1 MVAGSSVYPYDDAS
15 LYFNTE
21 YQGDTEYDENFYL
34 DIYLL
39 PPLEGA
45 TTPAAPSPPPPAGP
59 AFPTL
64 GRCDFLAVVL
74 PNATEAA
81 HNASLEEYT
90 GSAPAQEHATLREA
104 LAAVPVANITA
115 GGVACVAL
123 LSGTHG
129 PGSCGAVVGA
139 EATTGL
145 SALWLLG
152 PAMPA
157 APAVLDCEHSAR
169 SLAVNGTASGS
180 AVLMANLTV
189 KHGYAKGQGGGL
201 YILGCGEFALEGVAL
216 EGNRADQDGGGLF
229 VELSTGVVAE
239 AVMTSNA
246 AGGVGGG
253 MAARAATVTVRESRV
268 AENRVR
274 RGGRV
279 ALQDTPW
286 VELLVGD
293 ADNSCNEVYAEDLMD
308 PKVWYVAENW
318 GHRVL
323 RIDTSSGLGLTFC
336 GVYGGSGSV
345 DGPCDSEARSLA
357 VDPNTGILFVG
368 ETQRLSKVVHM
379 KKGGWEAV
387 TLVSPKAN
395 VDVGNINGI
404 TFYTRQGARRM
415 WFNERGKVREIEDP
429 AGSNWDARNV
439 TIEIIANTDEVYG
452 YREGYAPNAQ
462 FGWMHGIAL
471 DPSAGDLYVVD
482 VDNSRVRQVSLLLQ
496 EATGVMGIAGT
507 QTEKDVAVLVT
518 SPGSGDVQ
526 RLRYVRGLRLEGVQ
540 VEGNTAA
547 EAGGVLLEACNTCY
561 LHDSAVVSNVAA
573 SGAGILARASNLRAV
588 NVTILGNDART
599 RGKNS
604 VALANL
610 FTQQEARMDEKQ
622 QELYTQQEARM
633 NELFKMVEALAH
645 VVPPLAVANQN
656 AGTGSAI
663 ACSEAAESSVSGS
676 SVKSRVAS

>member
-1 MVAGSSVYPYDDAS
+1 MPRAIMVAGSSVYPYDDAS

-216 EGNRADQDGGGLF
+216 EGNRADQDGGLF

-246 AGGVGGG
+246 EEAW
-253 MAARAATVTVRESRV
+253 
-268 AENRVR
+268 
-274 RGGRV
+274 
-279 ALQDTPW
+279 DTPW

-293 ADNSCNEVYAEDLMD
+293 ADNSCNEVYAEYDPDPMVATLCAPWGSAVGRDGDVMVADTWEQRIGHYDPASGRFSKLSITMEDGSELPSTPTAVVQDLMD

-507 QTEKDVAVLVT
+507 QTEKDVAGAPASSSRLDLPFGVAWDHTTTSLLVT

-599 RGKNS
+599 RDSILTHRTTERLNG
-604 VALANL
+604 
-610 FTQQEARMDEKQ
+610 
-622 QELYTQQEARM
+622 
-633 NELFKMVEALAH
+633 
-645 VVPPLAVANQN
+645 
-656 AGTGSAI
+656 
-663 ACSEAAESSVSGS
+663 
-676 SVKSRVAS
+676 